1 VFGVV
6 QAVRAKEN
14 AAFFDTFRTYDEYN
28 GYLDQLASAYPHLVT
43 KKVRSPPC
51 YLFSFSFL
59 TLLFLQLDDRKDD

>member
-1 VFGVV
+1 VFG
-6 QAVRAKEN
+6 QAVRAKED

-51 YLFSFSFL
+51 FLFSFL
-59 TLLFLQLDDRKDD
+59 TLLSLQPDDRKDD